1 MVNRILV
8 GVGTLVGLAMGFA
21 PGTVPMDG
29 LLMVLIGIV
38 YFVMN
43 VDAEDPTVAL
53 VMAIAVGGM
62 TASDVLHHI
71 PGGRHADRRRVRSP
85 RHRAVGRRG
94 DGCRDPDRQ
103 PRQGLTSLWG
113 TTP

>member
-8 GVGTLVGLAMGFA
+8 GAGTLIGIVMGFA
-21 PGTVPMDG
+21 PGAVPMAG

-53 VMAIAVGGM
+53 LMAIAVGGM

-71 PGGRHADRRRVRSP
+71 P
-85 RHRAVGRRG
+85 AVGMQI
-94 DGCRDPDRQ
+94 DGAFEA
-103 PRQGLTSLWG
+103 LAIALWAG
-113 TTP
+113 VATVAATRILNRVKG

>member
-8 GVGTLVGLAMGFA
+8 GAGTLIGLAMGFA
-21 PGTVPMDG
+21 PGTIPMDA

-38 YFVMN
+38 YFVTN

-53 VMAIAVGGM
+53 VLAIAVGGM

-71 PGGRHADRRRVRSP
+71 PVVGMQIDGAFDALAIALWAGVATVAATRIFNRVK
-85 RHRAVGRRG
+85 G
-94 DGCRDPDRQ
+94 
-103 PRQGLTSLWG
+103 
-113 TTP
+113 

>member
-8 GVGTLVGLAMGFA
+8 GAGTLVGLAMGFA

-71 PGGRHADRRRVRSP
+71 P
-85 RHRAVGRRG
+85 AVGMQING
-94 DGCRDPDRQ
+94 AFEA
-103 PRQGLTSLWG
+103 LAIALWAG
-113 TTP
+113 VATVAATRIFNRIKG

>member
-21 PGTVPMDG
+21 PGTVPMAG
-29 LLMVLIGIV
+29 LLMVIIGIV
-38 YFVMN
+38 YFVVS

-71 PGGRHADRRRVRSP
+71 P
-85 RHRAVGRRG
+85 AVGMQI
-94 DGCRDPDRQ
+94 DGAFEA
-103 PRQGLTSLWG
+103 LAIALWAG
-113 TTP
+113 VATVAATRIFNRIKG

>member
-8 GVGTLVGLAMGFA
+8 GVGTLIGLAMGFA
-21 PGTVPMDG
+21 PGTIPMDG

-38 YFVMN
+38 YFVTN

-53 VMAIAVGGM
+53 VLAIAVGGM

-71 PGGRHADRRRVRSP
+71 P
-85 RHRAVGRRG
+85 AVGMQI
-94 DGCRDPDRQ
+94 DGAFDA
-103 PRQGLTSLWG
+103 LAIALWAG
-113 TTP
+113 VATVAATRVFNRVKG

>member
-8 GVGTLVGLAMGFA
+8 GAGTLIGLAMGFTTMV
-21 PGTVPMDG
+21 PDTVGP

-53 VMAIAVGGM
+53 LMAVAVGGM

-71 PGGRHADRRRVRSP
+71 P
-85 RHRAVGRRG
+85 AVGMQI
-94 DGCRDPDRQ
+94 DGAFEA
-103 PRQGLTSLWG
+103 LAIALWAG
-113 TTP
+113 VATVAATRILNRVKN

>member
-8 GVGTLVGLAMGFA
+8 GAGTLVGLAMGFV
-21 PGTVPMDG
+21 PGAIPMDG

-53 VMAIAVGGM
+53 VMALAVGGM

-71 PGGRHADRRRVRSP
+71 P
-85 RHRAVGRRG
+85 AVGMQI
-94 DGCRDPDRQ
+94 DGAFEA
-103 PRQGLTSLWG
+103 LAIALWAG
-113 TTP
+113 VATVAATRIFNRVKG

>member
-8 GVGTLVGLAMGFA
+8 GAGTLIGLAMGFA

-71 PGGRHADRRRVRSP
+71 P
-85 RHRAVGRRG
+85 AVGMAI
-94 DGCRDPDRQ
+94 DGAFEA
-103 PRQGLTSLWG
+103 LAIALWAG
-113 TTP
+113 VATVAATRILNRVKG